1 MPVLDDAFLGTLF
14 EEAAA
19 TFAVPPSG
27 VDDIIRRA
35 RGDANDTGETGGDG
49 GDGVDGPMT
58 VGTDPDG
65 AAPAQRRLGG
75 AVRSHRLLAVAAA
88 VIVVAVI
95 AGVSFTLGHRSTGS
109 ARVATQSATGVP
121 APGPLTSTTVPT
133 TRHGAVGGP
142 FGTSAP
148 AVTPSTAVNQ
158 GPANASTSAGSPLKA
173 PGGAVPTQ
181 TAPAGPSAKI
191 VQTGT
196 LVMQVPKGAVASTVT
211 ALSALATQVQ
221 GMVAT
226 SHLKT
231 NVAAPQGSVTLQV
244 PVASFSSVVHRAE
257 AMGRSQKL
265 TTKAKDVTGSYVDL
279 QSRITALEASRQ
291 QYLTILAKATSI
303 SDILAVQAQ
312 LDNLQ
317 SQIEQLQG
325 QLALVTNE
333 TTYSSLTVMV
343 HAPPPAHQH
352 RAATPTGIDRAWH
365 DSLHG
370 FADGVDGAI
379 GLAGP
384 LLFALLVAGVV
395 LLAGRL
401 LWRRWQRHNL

>member
-35 RGDANDTGETGGDG
+35 RGDAGDAADAGGDG
-49 GDGVDGPMT
+49 EHRDDGPTM
-58 VGTDPDG
+58 VDPDG
-65 AAPAQRRLGG
+65 APPAHHRLGG
-75 AVRSHRLLAVAAA
+75 TVRSHRLLAVAAT
-88 VIVVAVI
+88 VIVVAAI

-109 ARVATQSATGVP
+109 GRVVTRSATGVP
-121 APGPLTSTTVPT
+121 APAPLSSTTLPA
-133 TRHGAVGGP
+133 TRQGVAGGP
-142 FGTSAP
+142 FAATAP
-148 AVTPSTAVNQ
+148 TVTPSTAVSPGATN
-158 GPANASTSAGSPLKA
+158 GSVGSGSALKA
-173 PGGAVPTQ
+173 PGGGAAPS
-181 TAPAGPSAKI
+181 TAPPPAGQSAKI

-196 LVMQVPKGAVASTVT
+196 LDIQVPKGAVASTVT
-211 ALSALATQVQ
+211 ALSALATQAQ
-221 GMVAT
+221 GMVAS
-226 SHLKT
+226 SHVKT
-231 NVAAPQGSVTLQV
+231 NVAAPQGSVTLQI
-244 PVASFSSVVHRAE
+244 PVASFPTVVHQAQ
-257 AMGRSQKL
+257 ALGRSQKL
-265 TTKAKDVTGSYVDL
+265 TTKATDVTGSYVDL
-279 QSRITALEASRQ
+279 QARIAALEASRQ
-291 QYLTILAKATSI
+291 QYLTIFAKATSI

-325 QLALVTNE
+325 QLALVTNQ
-333 TTYSSLTVMV
+333 TTYSSLTVTV
-343 HAPPPAHQH
+343 HAPKLAHHH
-352 RAATPTGIDRAWH
+352 RAASPSGIDRAWH

-384 LLFALLVAGVV
+384 LLFALLCAGVV

>member
-109 ARVATQSATGVP
+109 ARVTQSATGVP